1 MLNNWK
7 FWTNG
12 ALVMNI
18 AAVILSFITFF
29 TESWKPFLVT
39 SVWFLVLSRLWL
51 NHGLKMRDCENIE
64 GKEKHD
70 GTVDK
75 KG

>member
-1 MLNNWK
+1 
-7 FWTNG
+7 
-12 ALVMNI
+12 MNI

-29 TESWKPFLVT
+29 TENWKPFLVT
-39 SVWFLVLSRLWL
+39 SAWLLVLSRLWL
-51 NHGLKMRDCENIE
+51 NHGIKMRDNENIE

-75 KG
+75 EG